1 MPSYFLDSSAIA
13 KRYIT
18 ETGSA
23 WVVGVMHPL
32 AGNQLHVARI
42 SGAEVMAAIARRI
55 RAGNLTL
62 QAGRDAALQF
72 RSDFATALDLI
83 EISASLIARA
93 MDLAERYVL
102 RGYDAVQL
110 AAALAVHDTGVPLG
124 LSTTLVS
131 ADDELN
137 AAALAE
143 GLQVENPNLH
153 P

>member
-1 MPSYFLDSSAIA
+1 MPAYFLDSSAIA
-13 KRYIT
+13 KQYVA

-23 WVVGVMHPL
+23 WIAGIMHPL
-32 AGNQLHVARI
+32 AGNQLHVAQI

-55 RAGNLTL
+55 RAGTL
-62 QAGRDAALQF
+62 SPQAGRDAALQF
-72 RSDFATALDLI
+72 RTDFATALDVV
-83 EISASLIARA
+83 EISPSLIARA
-93 MDLAERYVL
+93 MDLAERYAL

-110 AAALAVHDTGVPLG
+110 AAASSVHETAIPLG

-137 AAALAE
+137 AAAVAE